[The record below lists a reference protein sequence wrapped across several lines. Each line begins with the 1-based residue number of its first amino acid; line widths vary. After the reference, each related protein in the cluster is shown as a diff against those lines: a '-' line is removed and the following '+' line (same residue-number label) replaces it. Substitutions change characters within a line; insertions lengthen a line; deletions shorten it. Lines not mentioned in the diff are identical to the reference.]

1 MDEYPYADTDFAHE
15 VEMDEAY
22 NEESDDLPEYKYED
36 YEGDHFDGEA
46 IDYYIESSLFG
57 WE

>member
-15 VEMDEAY
+15 VEMDETY
-22 NEESDDLPEYKYED
+22 NDDFPMSLEYD
-36 YEGDHFDGEA
+36 EGDYFDGEA
-46 IDYYIESSLFG
+46 IDFYAESSLFG